1 MSLPRPRYSLVPLLV
16 LATTLFSLLVF
27 VGVGAME
34 LIRERQ
40 RLLQTA
46 VQGADAAI
54 ALSVPPMALAL
65 WNFDPDGLREL
76 GRSLVREGG
85 IVEVELRVDGS
96 DRPVRVV
103 RDGWSGKGATSVRE
117 IDLRVPA
124 RQAPI
129 GKLRVVESTGEINQ
143 QIVDQ
148 ALARLPLELLKV
160 AATAIG
166 LLLLLHALV
175 TRRLQAMVAAL
186 ARLRTDDPQAHLP
199 VPHDAE
205 ASRDEIV
212 VLAVAV
218 NRFHHAQGVE
228 VVRRR
233 EAEDHLREQLH
244 ERSVILGSLRD
255 ALLTLDN
262 QGQVRYANPAASSL
276 LGCPPQT
283 LAGRSLAGLAQ
294 VHGVADAAGAEEDLQ
309 AWIARAAT
317 RPGERTAR
325 VRVLPAQA
333 SAFEAEALV
342 NRLAGTADAALSIVI
357 YDVSESGLRERA
369 ELARE
374 RAEAASMAKTQFLSR
389 MSHELRTPL
398 NAIVGFAQTL
408 EHDAVVSAD
417 PQRLAQ
423 VQLIGRAGW
432 HLTRMIGD
440 VLELSRIE
448 AGSLRLELRPLDLRP
463 LLTDALAYVRAEAA
477 IDGIELETRIDDEAC
492 HVLADSLR
500 LEQVLVNLLSNAVKY
515 NRPGGHVLVIV
526 MAPGDDSVAIQIQDT
541 GLGMDSTQVAQLYQ
555 SFNRLGRESTS
566 KPGTGIGLVVTR
578 ALVDLMH
585 GRLELESQAGAGSTF
600 TVHLPRAAR
609 AAVAAGPA
617 VGTAAAPA
625 STYGARR
632 VVYVEDDAVNAQV
645 MQALLMRR
653 PQVQLRVCD
662 TLDAGWAA
670 IGDEPPDLVL
680 MDMQL
685 PDGSGIDLLLRM
697 KAAPM
702 LSAVPVLMVSADA
715 MNDSVDAALA
725 AGARAYLTKPLD
737 FDEALR
743 QIDAMLMPLPARGPV
758 ATG

>member
-1 MSLPRPRYSLVPLLV
+1 M
-16 LATTLFSLLVF
+16 
-27 VGVGAME
+27 
-34 LIRERQ
+34 
-40 RLLQTA
+40 
-46 VQGADAAI
+46 
-54 ALSVPPMALAL
+54 
-65 WNFDPDGLREL
+65 
-76 GRSLVREGG
+76 
-85 IVEVELRVDGS
+85 
-96 DRPVRVV
+96 
-103 RDGWSGKGATSVRE
+103 
-117 IDLRVPA
+117 
-124 RQAPI
+124 
-129 GKLRVVESTGEINQ
+129 
-143 QIVDQ
+143 
-148 ALARLPLELLKV
+148 
-160 AATAIG
+160 
-166 LLLLLHALV
+166 
-175 TRRLQAMVAAL
+175 
-186 ARLRTDDPQAHLP
+186 
-199 VPHDAE
+199 
-205 ASRDEIV
+205 
-212 VLAVAV
+212 
-218 NRFHHAQGVE
+218 
-228 VVRRR
+228 
-233 EAEDHLREQLH
+233 
-244 ERSVILGSLRD
+244 
-255 ALLTLDN
+255 
-262 QGQVRYANPAASSL
+262 
-276 LGCPPQT
+276 
-283 LAGRSLAGLAQ
+283 
-294 VHGVADAAGAEEDLQ
+294 
-309 AWIARAAT
+309 
-317 RPGERTAR
+317 
-325 VRVLPAQA
+325 
-333 SAFEAEALV
+333 
-342 NRLAGTADAALSIVI
+342 
-357 YDVSESGLRERA
+357 
-369 ELARE
+369 
-374 RAEAASMAKTQFLSR
+374 
-389 MSHELRTPL
+389 

-585 GRLELESQAGAGSTF
+585 GRLELKSQAGAGSTF